1 MNIKQKSRMF
11 IAMSITLC
19 TIFSV
24 SCTNEDSYENQ
35 SLPNLSKKSLTIN
48 NPTLDNYLTFGDFD
62 QLEQKV
68 IELDEMTEDEIS
80 NWEKSK
86 NFVSIRTISDAIDS
100 AEFDFYEHVK
110 DSLLKLYTESE
121 IENMKFPEMHAQL
134 FYEFSELFIK
144 KTMKDDNS
152 IYYDLDINNYNYSRI
167 VNKDGIVKV
176 GTPIYQFKEA
186 TIKIIED
193 GNKDKIKILD
203 DIIETDP
210 INKITVINLKGD
222 NLFPPN
228 NMNVTPHPFEYET
241 YKTRN
246 TFKVIMRN
254 RFEQKYYSPRK
265 CYATTYSIQVRS
277 LRRYFG
283 VYGNYKTNM
292 TYNGSFTGS
301 SHDFGYWLDHTN
313 PYNLKPRYALRDWS
327 LSNQYRTKKTNTLY
341 YYFFTNGG
349 QGDIYT
355 TFQRECFFSTPYTG
369 QPYDL
374 EISGGSIYA
383 TLGQYSLPEIYHW
396 NHSINVQGSS
406 QISFSTTH

>member
-1 MNIKQKSRMF
+1 M
-11 IAMSITLC
+11 
-19 TIFSV
+19 
-24 SCTNEDSYENQ
+24 
-35 SLPNLSKKSLTIN
+35 
-48 NPTLDNYLTFGDFD
+48 DNYLTFGDFD

-86 NFVSIRTISDAIDS
+86 NFVSIRTISDAVDS

-228 NMNVTPHPFEYET
+228 DINVTPYPFEYET
-241 YKTRN
+241 YKTRT

-254 RFEQKYYSPRK
+254 RFEQKYSQSRKAYFSRYSV
-265 CYATTYSIQVRS
+265 QGRS

-283 VYGNYKTNM
+283 IYGNYTVQM
-292 TYNGSFTGS
+292 TYNGSFSGS
-301 SHDFGYWLDHTN
+301 NNVFGYWLDYSIPSN
-313 PYNLKPRYALRDWS
+313 PKQVYALRGWS
-327 LSNQYRTKKTNTLY
+327 LSNQTNTKKTHTLN
-341 YYFFTNGG
+341 YYFFTKNNKGELNPSLAK
-349 QGDIYT
+349 
-355 TFQRECFFSTPYTG
+355 ECFHSIPYEN
-369 QPYDL
+369 QYPYL
-374 EISGGSIYA
+374 YEGEGGSNPEY
-383 TLGQYSLPEIYHW
+383 GQFSLPSIYHW
-396 NHSINVQGSS
+396 NHTIKVAGSSNISINTSR
-406 QISFSTTH
+406 

>member
-1 MNIKQKSRMF
+1 M
-11 IAMSITLC
+11 
-19 TIFSV
+19 
-24 SCTNEDSYENQ
+24 
-35 SLPNLSKKSLTIN
+35 
-48 NPTLDNYLTFGDFD
+48 DNYLTFGDFD

-121 IENMKFPEMHAQL
+121 IKNMKFPEMHAQL

-152 IYYDLDINNYNYSRI
+152 IYYDLDIDNYNYSRI

-210 INKITVINLKGD
+210 INKITVINLK
-222 NLFPPN
+222 
-228 NMNVTPHPFEYET
+228 
-241 YKTRN
+241 
-246 TFKVIMRN
+246 
-254 RFEQKYYSPRK
+254 
-265 CYATTYSIQVRS
+265 
-277 LRRYFG
+277 
-283 VYGNYKTNM
+283 
-292 TYNGSFTGS
+292 
-301 SHDFGYWLDHTN
+301 
-313 PYNLKPRYALRDWS
+313 
-327 LSNQYRTKKTNTLY
+327 
-341 YYFFTNGG
+341 
-349 QGDIYT
+349 
-355 TFQRECFFSTPYTG
+355 
-369 QPYDL
+369 
-374 EISGGSIYA
+374 
-383 TLGQYSLPEIYHW
+383 
-396 NHSINVQGSS
+396 
-406 QISFSTTH
+406 